1 MALAPCMNIQDDKTF
16 SVGPYQVSPLTRLTD
31 CGDYASSVS
40 IRSGQGRS
48 THDRVFRF
56 IPRFETREGA
66 CRYAVEQGMLWL
78 RETAGHPLH

>member
-1 MALAPCMNIQDDKTF
+1 MNIQEDKTI

-40 IRSGQGRS
+40 IRSGTGRS

-56 IPRFETREGA
+56 IPRFQTREGA
-66 CRYAVEQGMLWL
+66 SRYAVEQGLQWL
-78 RETAGHPLH
+78 RETACQPLH